1 MQKAIIHLNSKMS
14 SSLEDEAIKI
24 AREALA
30 KHSNN
35 ADAAKYIRE
44 QFDKKYG

>member
-1 MQKAIIHLNSKMS
+1 MS

-30 KHSNN
+30 KHRNN
-35 ADAAKYIRE
+35 PDAAKYIRE